1 MARRDSTG
9 EGNGSSIRRR
19 LLNINDQ
26 IDSIQDASFRNY
38 TRNIESRF
46 QRLAEQQARMISE
59 TYDQLSREEKAR
71 ARVSIREQQES
82 MKRSLENWKRYN
94 NRMSEDLSVTEKF
107 ATKLFYWNRRRD
119 LRNLEREARYRFQ
132 DIADDAEELEESLTD
147 SFGRVAESLRDWSTA
162 LNVNSLVDGME
173 EATQST
179 RDIYNQIKKSTSLTN
194 EEWDDLKQTAR
205 DFSKETDYAIS
216 NIDYLSEV
224 SDIIIKLG
232 IDDTQLAKDMAKLS
246 TKFGKFTGLELEDQ
260 AKMLEV
266 SQLDGMGGID
276 YQRLI
281 SSQMMVIQAAEG
293 LNTSGED
300 LMKVYNDNID
310 MFRDLANGNRD
321 LLNQYTNSSMALTAA
336 GNAGY
341 IEGLDEKL
349 YEIMNMSMSELADQM
364 EGGQFYLQDVR
375 SLMQSGQ
382 FDQAARAF
390 IEGYNEMRNQ
400 MIASAGVDG
409 WKEMAKE
416 MNLEGI
422 NESQIIEASNVR
434 DFFEAYDNSMQLI
447 NEQVDAQTKYIDSYV
462 PSATWGEKI
471 TNWWKSSWLGDK
483 LDTLLN
489 DLDLSLAEVFL
500 GISAITDIAGMFG
513 KTKAGAGL
521 LGKIGGL
528 FKGGGAAAGGGLLS
542 SLGSSLFAV
551 GGNLVEAGGATLGTG
566 ASATVGGTAAL
577 GGASILGGI
586 LGGAGLISGGWDIF
600 KAIRGTNSDGTQM
613 TGKEKQDM
621 AFSGGTKIGMVG
633 AGAGA
638 GAAIGSVIPGLGTAV
653 GALIGAGV
661 GGIGALL
668 SGTEVGKALSDAWD
682 WTKDKA
688 SDLWDNVSEWG
699 SKTWGNIKTWAGNT
713 WDNVKTKASDM
724 WNGAK
729 QFGIDA
735 FNTAVGTG
743 DIAMEN
749 LFNAMGLDWGEF
761 KTKVSEGWNN
771 IKEWGTETWTNIS
784 SWAGEKWDWISEK
797 ASGIWDG
804 ISTKATEI
812 WTGITDWAGE
822 KWDWVSEKAGDIWDG
837 ITDFAS
843 DSWDSV
849 KTTAGDVWDGISEKA
864 SSVWDS
870 VKTGASKAFDAVKDK
885 AGDIWGGIK
894 DFFSG
899 AKSRGEEITGIDG
912 SHKNGLDTVPRD
924 GYIAELHKDEAVLT
938 AEQARQWRAEQNAS
952 RATGFFHNV
961 WKNAKLDKEALIQ
974 SYKNSMSGT
983 SNSSSGSGS
992 SSVGNV
998 SVTGNNKADIWN
1010 FLKQQGLTDYAS
1022 AGVMGCWEAESG
1034 NNPNRV
1040 EGDYLSGFPGIQA
1053 VTASK
1058 SALSNY
1064 AQNVLFPAYARS
1076 GISINKSAYKGSDG
1090 YYYPGFG
1097 LAQWTGPRVSSL
1109 MDYASSTGGNWYEL
1123 ATQLGFFWKEFSDR
1137 NLKATMNSATS
1148 AADATAK
1155 FFDGFEMYSGAS
1167 ARMSKEYN
1175 KRVGYANSYY
1185 NQYAGASYDTGTP
1198 WVPNDQVA
1206 LIHKG
1211 EMIVPADA
1219 NPYNKSNNTTVNS
1232 DDSTID
1238 DLIQVVKWGVS
1249 RIEKAINNNGQSS
1262 GYNLA
1267 NMTRARKDTASDELF
1282 SFAST

>member
-349 YEIMNMSMSELADQM
+349 YEIMNMSMSDLAEQM

-521 LGKIGGL
+521 LGKLGGL
-528 FKGGGAAAGGGLLS
+528 FKGGGAAGAGGLLS
-542 SLGSSLFAV
+542 SIGGSLFAV

-577 GGASILGGI
+577 GGASILGGV

-661 GGIGALL
+661 GGIGALI

-749 LFNAMGLDWGEF
+749 LFNAMGLDWGDF

-822 KWDWVSEKAGDIWDG
+822 KWDWISEKAGDIWEG
-837 ITDFAS
+837 ITDFAT
-843 DSWDSV
+843 DSWDSI

-864 SSVWDS
+864 SNVWDS

-894 DFFSG
+894 DFFTG
-899 AKSRGEEITGIDG
+899 AKSRGEEITGVDG

-952 RATGFFHNV
+952 RSTGFFHNV

-974 SYKNSMSGT
+974 SYKNAMSAASSGT
-983 SNSSSGSGS
+983 SSGSGDYS
-992 SSVGNV
+992 NIQVDGTGKDSVWKILRSMGYSKAATAGIMGNM
-998 SVTGNNKADIWN
+998 
-1010 FLKQQGLTDYAS
+1010 QQ
-1022 AGVMGCWEAESG
+1022 ESG
-1034 NNPNRV
+1034 VNPSAIQGNGR
-1040 EGDYLSGFPGIQA
+1040 GPAAGIVQWENYN
-1053 VTASK
+1053 TK
-1058 SALSNY
+1058 SARWAAM
-1064 AQNVLFPAYARS
+1064 AQ
-1076 GISINKSAYKGSDG
+1076 
-1090 YYYPGFG
+1090 
-1097 LAQWTGPRVSSL
+1097 
-1109 MDYASSTGGNWYEL
+1109 
-1123 ATQLGFFWKEFSDR
+1123 
-1137 NLKATMNSATS
+1137 
-1148 AADATAK
+1148 
-1155 FFDGFEMYSGAS
+1155 
-1167 ARMSKEYN
+1167 
-1175 KRVGYANSYY
+1175 YANSKGKEWTDLQSQLEYLDKEMRGADSTTLSLLKKKVGGY
-1185 NQYAGASYDTGTP
+1185 DQFKALTDIDKATLVFEESFERAGTPMMSNRYSAARQFYDQFNSYDTGTP
-1198 WVPNDQVA
+1198 WVPNDQIA

-1211 EMIVPADA
+1211 EMIVPASA
-1219 NPYNKSNNTTVNS
+1219 NPVNNSSNS
-1232 DDSTID
+1232 GSEDSTID

-1249 RIEKAINNNGQSS
+1249 RIEKAITNSNQSS

-1267 NMTRARKDTASDELF
+1267 NMTRTRKDTASDEVF

>member
-1 MARRDSTG
+1 MARRDSNN
-9 EGNGSSIRRR
+9 EGSNIRRR

-46 QRLAEQQARMISE
+46 HRLAEQQARMISE
-59 TYDQLSREEKAR
+59 TYDQLSREERAR
-71 ARVSIREQQES
+71 ARVSIREQQDQ
-82 MKRSLENWKRYN
+82 MRRSLENWRRYN
-94 NRMSEDLSVTEKF
+94 NRMSEDLSVTERF

-162 LNVNSLVDGME
+162 LNVNSLVSDME
-173 EATQST
+173 DATQST
-179 RDIYNQIKKSTSLTN
+179 RDIYNQLKKSTSLTK

-260 AKMLEV
+260 AKMLET

-281 SSQMMVIQAAEG
+281 SSQMMAIQAAEG
-293 LNTSGED
+293 LNTSGAD
-300 LMKVYNDNID
+300 LMKVYSDNID
-310 MFRDLANGNRD
+310 MFRDLSNGNRD
-321 LLNQYTNSSMALTAA
+321 LLNQYTNSSMALTTA

-341 IEGLDEKL
+341 IEGLDEQL
-349 YEIMNMSMSELADQM
+349 YEIMNMSLSDLADKM
-364 EGGQFYLQDVR
+364 EGGQFYLKDVHD
-375 SLMQSGQ
+375 LMQSGA
-382 FDQAARAF
+382 FDQAAKAF
-390 IEGYNEMRNQ
+390 IEGYNELRNQ
-400 MIASAGVDG
+400 MIASSGIDG
-409 WKEMAKE
+409 WKELAKE
-416 MNLEGI
+416 MDLEGI
-422 NESQIIEASNVR
+422 NESQIIETSNVQ
-434 DFFEAYDNSMQLI
+434 DFFEAYDRSMQLI
-447 NEQVDAQTKYIDSYV
+447 DEQINAQTKYIDSYI

-471 TNWWKSSWLGDK
+471 TNWWKSSWLGDN
-483 LDTLLN
+483 LDNLLN
-489 DLDLSLAEVFL
+489 DLDLSLSEVFL
-500 GISAITDIAGMFG
+500 GISAITDIAGMVG
-513 KTKAGAGL
+513 KAKGGSGL
-521 LGKIGGL
+521 LGKLGGL
-528 FKGGGAAAGGGLLS
+528 FKGGAAGGGLLS
-542 SLGSSLFAV
+542 SLGGSLFAA

-566 ASATVGGTAAL
+566 ASATVGGTTAL
-577 GGASILGGI
+577 GAGSILGGL
-586 LGGAGLISGGWDIF
+586 LGAVGIGSGIYDIYKGA
-600 KAIRGTNSDGTQM
+600 TNKDLS
-613 TGKEKQDM
+613 GKEKQDKY
-621 AFSGGTKIGMVG
+621 FSGGTKIGMVG

-638 GAAIGSVIPGLGTAV
+638 GAAIGSVVPGLGTAV
-653 GALIGAGV
+653 GALVGAGV
-661 GGIGALL
+661 GGIGALI
-668 SGTEVGKALSDAWD
+668 SGTKVGKALSDAWD
-682 WTKDKA
+682 WTSDKA
-688 SDLWDNVSEWG
+688 SDLWDDVSDWG
-699 SKTWGNIKTWAGNT
+699 SKTWNNVKNWAGNT
-713 WDNVKTKASDM
+713 WDSAKSKASDM
-724 WNGAK
+724 WSGAK
-729 QFGIDA
+729 QLGIDA

-749 LFNAMGLDWGEF
+749 LFNAMGLDWGDF
-761 KTKVSEGWNN
+761 KTKVAEGWTD
-771 IKEWGTETWTNIS
+771 IKEWGTETWSNIS

-797 ASGIWDG
+797 ASGIWDN
-804 ISTKATEI
+804 ISSKATEI
-812 WTGITDWAGE
+812 WTSITTWAGE
-822 KWDWVSEKAGDIWDG
+822 KWDWISEKAGDTWDG
-837 ITDFAS
+837 ITEFAS
-843 DSWDSV
+843 DSWDSI
-849 KTTAGDVWDGISEKA
+849 KTTASDVWDGISEKA
-864 SSVWDS
+864 SDVWDGI
-870 VKTGASKAFDAVKDK
+870 KKGASKAFDSVKDK

-894 DFFSG
+894 EFFSG
-899 AKSRGEEITGIDG
+899 AKSRGESITGIDG
-912 SHKNGLDTVPRD
+912 SHKNGLDTVPKD

-938 AEQARQWRAEQNAS
+938 AEQARKWRAEQNAS
-952 RATGFFHNV
+952 RSTGFFHNV
-961 WKNAKLDKEALIQ
+961 WKNAKLDREALIQ
-974 SYKNSMSGT
+974 SYKNSL
-983 SNSSSGSGS
+983 NSGS
-992 SSVGNV
+992 SSSTGTSAVGDIN
-998 SVTGNNKADIWN
+998 VTGNNKSDIWN

-1058 SALSNY
+1058 EALSSY

-1109 MDYASSTGGNWYEL
+1109 VNYASANGGQWYEL

-1137 NLKATMNSATS
+1137 NLKGTMNAATS

-1155 FFDGFEMYSGAS
+1155 FFDGFEMFAGAS
-1167 ARMSKEYN
+1167 SRLSGEYN

-1185 NQYAGASYDTGTP
+1185 NQFAGASYDTGTP

-1211 EMIVPADA
+1211 EMIVPAEA
-1219 NPYNKSNNTTVNS
+1219 NPYNKSNS
-1232 DDSTID
+1232 SKLSESGDSTID

-1249 RIEKAINNNGQSS
+1249 RIEKAINNSNQSS

-1267 NMTRARKDTASDELF
+1267 NMTRTRKDTASDELF
-1282 SFAST
+1282 GFASA

>member
-9 EGNGSSIRRR
+9 EGNGSSVRRR

-205 DFSKETDYAIS
+205 EFSKETDYAIS

-266 SQLDGMGGID
+266 SQLDGMGGLD
-276 YQRLI
+276 YQKLI

-321 LLNQYTNSSMALTAA
+321 LLNQYTNSSLALTAA

-349 YEIMNMSMSELADQM
+349 YEIMNMSMSDLAEQM

-375 SLMQSGQ
+375 NLMQSGQ

-416 MNLEGI
+416 MNLDGI

-434 DFFEAYDNSMQLI
+434 DFFEAYDQSMQLI
-447 NEQVDAQTKYIDSYV
+447 NEQINAQTKYIDSYV

-489 DLDLSLAEVFL
+489 DLDLSLSEVFL
-500 GISAITDIAGMFG
+500 GISAITDIAGLF
-513 KTKAGAGL
+513 KKSKAGAGL
-521 LGKIGGL
+521 LGKVAGL
-528 FKGGGAAAGGGLLS
+528 FKGSGGAAAGGGLLS

-577 GGASILGGI
+577 GGASILGGL
-586 LGGAGLISGGWDIF
+586 LGGAGVISGGWDIF
-600 KAIRGTNSDGTQM
+600 KAIRGTNKDGTAM

-699 SKTWGNIKTWAGNT
+699 SKTWTNIKTWAGTT
-713 WDNVKTKASDM
+713 WDNVKSKASDM

-729 QFGIDA
+729 QLGIDA

-761 KTKVSEGWNN
+761 KTNVSEGWND

-804 ISTKATEI
+804 ISSKASEV

-822 KWDWVSEKAGDIWDG
+822 KWDWVSEKAGDIWNG
-837 ITDFAS
+837 ITDFAT
-843 DSWDSV
+843 DSWDSI

-864 SSVWDS
+864 SDVWDS
-870 VKTGASKAFDAVKDK
+870 VKKGASKAFDSVKDK

-894 DFFSG
+894 DFFTG
-899 AKSRGEEITGIDG
+899 AKNRGEEITGIDG
-912 SHKNGLDTVPRD
+912 SHKTGLDTVPRD

-952 RATGFFHNV
+952 RVTGFFHNI
-961 WKNAKLDKEALIQ
+961 WKNAKIDREALIQ
-974 SYKNSMSGT
+974 SYKNSMS
-983 SNSSSGSGS
+983 SASSSSGSISASSANLTGS
-992 SSVGNV
+992 DNAESTWRFFRDKGFSKEGTAGLMGN
-998 SVTGNNKADIWN
+998 
-1010 FLKQQGLTDYAS
+1010 LY
-1022 AGVMGCWEAESG
+1022 AESG
-1034 NNPNRV
+1034 
-1040 EGDYLSGFPGIQA
+1040 IQP
-1053 VTASK
+1053 TN
-1058 SALSNY
+1058 L
-1064 AQNVLFPAYARS
+1064 QNSFESRL
-1076 GISINKSAYKGSDG
+1076 GSDSEYTAKVDNGSYGNFARDSAG
-1090 YYYPGFG
+1090 YG
-1097 LAQWTGPRVSSL
+1097 LAQWTYSSRKQNLFNYAKSAGTSIGDLGMQLNFLYKELSESYSGVFNAIKNASSL
-1109 MDYASSTGGNWYEL
+1109 QSAS
-1123 ATQLGFFWKEFSDR
+1123 
-1137 NLKATMNSATS
+1137 NSVLH
-1148 AADATAK
+1148 D
-1155 FFDGFEMYSGAS
+1155 FESPANQSSSVEALRAS
-1167 ARMSKEYN
+1167 Y
-1175 KRVGYANSYY
+1175 GQSYY
-1185 NQYAGASYDTGTP
+1185 NKYNSYDKGTP

-1211 EMIVPADA
+1211 EMIVPASA
-1219 NPYNKSNNTTVNS
+1219 NPVNNAGNSNS

-1249 RIEKAINNNGQSS
+1249 RIEKAINNSGQSS

-1267 NMTRARKDTASDELF
+1267 NMTRPRKDTASDELF